1 MPPASNTSTI
11 ITIPTTGPTGELLG
25 FSGSISTSISSAMFL
40 PAAGVDSILL
50 SMADYN
56 KLYTPGDLGN
66 FMVNTVI
73 EIPEKS
79 ILKIEYNREKCVF
92 ELDRVEPAIFAKPAN
107 YGFIPGTRD
116 DDGDELDTLVVS
128 PEPIPTGVMLEA
140 RILGVLN
147 FEDEG
152 EKDHKIICVPADDRD
167 SGNRIK
173 SLDDLGEQW
182 KNKVEYHFNTYKD
195 LKKRGT
201 TKVLGYGG
209 RDEALA
215 VIKECVERY
224 ST

>member
-1 MPPASNTSTI
+1 MRFVGQGHPYPQYT
-11 ITIPTTGPTGELLG
+11 
-25 FSGSISTSISSAMFL
+25 ISSFL
-40 PAAGVDSILL
+40 LVCAGDSILF

-56 KLYTPGDLGN
+56 KLYTPGDLEN
-66 FMVNTVI
+66 LKINTVI

-79 ILKIEYNREKCVF
+79 ILKIEYNRDKGTF

-128 PEPIPTGVMLEA
+128 PEPIPTGVVVQA
-140 RILGVLN
+140 KILGVLN
-147 FEDEG
+147 FEDEE

-167 SGNRIK
+167 SGNRIQ

-209 RDEALA
+209 PEEALA

-224 ST
+224 SKQ